1 MSERTLM
8 GMSNEE
14 FEQLIE
20 QYIERG
26 SRETDDLDADMFF
39 DALADFV
46 AAPSEVTIEL
56 SESWHEGQLSLMPEG
71 SLPPEV
77 EVHGNRII
85 APGFTFVIRPQQGT
99 APPDELRTYSEFG
112 PKSPIPTRYPTL

>member
-1 MSERTLM
+1 M
-8 GMSNEE
+8 GMSNQE

-56 SESWHEGQLSLMPEG
+56 RETWHEGHLSLRAEG
-71 SLPPEV
+71 AVPPEV
-77 EVHGNRII
+77 QVHGNRIM
-85 APGFTFVIRPQQGT
+85 APGFTFVIRPEQGI
-99 APPDELRTYSEFG
+99 ASPDEHQAYPESDPT
-112 PKSPIPTRYPTL
+112 SPLPSRYPVL

>member
-8 GMSNEE
+8 GMSSEE

-56 SESWHEGQLSLMPEG
+56 RETWHNGHLSLTPEG
-71 SLPPEV
+71 SVPPEV
-77 EVHGNRII
+77 QVHGNRII
-85 APGFTFVIRPQQGT
+85 APGFTFVIQPEQAV
-99 APPDELRTYSEFG
+99 APPDEHQTYLESGRT
-112 PKSPIPTRYPTL
+112 SPLPSRYPVL